1 MTFVVFEIK
10 VLKEIV
16 YRIRFNRNIV
26 VSGDVS
32 KIPEHACINA
42 DTSARSYLHV
52 GYMLRSLGGACLYS
66 QRQLYSSPSFISALH
81 GWY

>member
-26 VSGDVS
+26 VSG
-32 KIPEHACINA
+32 
-42 DTSARSYLHV
+42 
-52 GYMLRSLGGACLYS
+52 GGEYTVLVM
-66 QRQLYSSPSFISALH
+66 FEK
-81 GWY
+81 